1 MSLKTIAAIAMLVLS
16 SGGCAT
22 DPADTEAPTTQG
34 SSASTGSTGSGE
46 PAEPTYDGPQI
57 PDGDYERILTSADL
71 DKVGLIR
78 VPAEWA
84 PDDTLTNRL
93 RFDGESMAQ
102 LANYDGGP
110 MVVGSSASID
120 YDADGRLILDE
131 SCCPPGGYTWNVTDD
146 TLTLTP
152 DVPWM
157 KKNAPGFDVERH
169 DDKMWMLMTGGTFTR
184 VG

>member
-1 MSLKTIAAIAMLVLS
+1 MILKTTVVIAMLVLS

-22 DPADTEAPTTQG
+22 DQADTGAATTET
-34 SSASTGSTGSGE
+34 SSASTGSERTS
-46 PAEPTYDGPQI
+46 EPTDDGPQI
-57 PDGDYERILTSADL
+57 PDGDSERILTPADL
-71 DKVGLIR
+71 DKVGLTR

-93 RFDGESMAQ
+93 RFEGESMAQ

-110 MVVGSSASID
+110 MTVGSSGSIA
-120 YDADGRLILDE
+120 YDAEGRLILDE

-157 KKNAPGFDVERH
+157 EQNAPGFDVERH